1 MNIRSC
7 LPARR
12 RQLLLVIALLGVT
25 LMNII
30 DLYKEN
36 RTIRQLRKIM
46 PHQMVGREFSGLAQ
60 FTQGMRT
67 IGYITD
73 EDVAKNDGAH
83 KLFAHAQYMLAPSIL
98 DLNNLDH
105 EFLLFVYSDEK
116 QALET
121 IRRLNA
127 QPLKRNP
134 SGMIL
139 ARNPGKKP

>member
-25 LMNII
+25 VLNLV

-36 RTIRQLRKIM
+36 GTIRKLRKVM
-46 PHQMVGREFSGLAQ
+46 PRQMVGREFAGLAQ

-73 EDVAKNDGAH
+73 EDITKNDAAH

-105 EFLLFVYSDEK
+105 EFILFVYSDEQK
-116 QALET
+116 ALEK
-121 IRRLNA
+121 INALNL

-134 SGMIL
+134 FGMIL
-139 ARNPGKKP
+139 ARNPGGKR

>member
-1 MNIRSC
+1 MNIKQF

-12 RQLLLVIALLGVT
+12 RQMIFIAALLMVT
-25 LMNII
+25 LFNII
-30 DLYKEN
+30 KLYKEN
-36 RTIRQLRKIM
+36 KTIRQLRKVM
-46 PHQMVGREFSGLAQ
+46 PHQPVGREFAGLAQ

-83 KLFAHAQYMLAPSIL
+83 KLFAHAQFMLAPSIL

-134 SGMIL
+134 FGMIL
-139 ARNPGKKP
+139 ARNPGGKR

>member
-1 MNIRSC
+1 MNIKQF

-12 RQLLLVIALLGVT
+12 RQILFVIALLGVT
-25 LMNII
+25 VLNIL

-36 RTIRQLRKIM
+36 RTIRQLRKVM
-46 PHQMVGREFSGLAQ
+46 PHQMVGREFAGLAQ
-60 FTQGMRT
+60 FTKGMRA
-67 IGYITD
+67 IGYMTD
-73 EDVAKNDGAH
+73 EDVAKNDAAH

-116 QALET
+116 QALEKIQT
-121 IRRLNA
+121 LNL

-134 SGMIL
+134 FGMIL
-139 ARNPGKKP
+139 ARNPGGKR